1 MRSPPAS
8 FRPAQR
14 GAALLIML
22 TVIVIGVAALFA
34 SALTKANRHIERDK
48 LTTAS
53 FARAKDALI
62 GWSLMRGAAAPGRPG
77 ELPCPDTDLPG
88 DDDYGFAQLDCGPNA
103 IGRLPWRTLGIEE
116 PFDASGEPLW
126 YALDDDFRTQEAGN
140 SAPINNDTDATLHV
154 FRADGSTFL
163 TPENG
168 AAAVI
173 FAPGVALAG
182 QVRNTRAQ
190 RRNAANYLDRATPPL
205 VAVARNNDVGRNF
218 IQGPVTD
225 TAGTPVVND
234 RLFFITAPDL
244 IARVTPLLP

>member
-53 FARAKDALI
+53 FVRAREALI

-77 ELPCPDTDLPG
+77 ELPCPDTKSPGDTDSGVADLTCLPG
-88 DDDYGFAQLDCGPNA
+88 A
-103 IGRLPWRTLGIEE
+103 IGRLPWKTLGIEE
-116 PFDASGEPLW
+116 PFDASGETLW
-126 YALDDDFRTQEAGN
+126 YALDGAFRTDNDGN
-140 SAPINNDTDATLHV
+140 GDPPPVDGTTTIATLRV
-154 FRADGSTFL
+154 FRADGNPL
-163 TPENG
+163 TPAGN

-182 QVRNTRAQ
+182 QVRNTVAQ
-190 RRNAANYLDRATPPL
+190 RTNAANYLDRATPT
-205 VAVARNNDVGRNF
+205 RNNAVVPNF
-218 IQGPVTD
+218 IQGPVID
-225 TAGTPVVND
+225 AVGTPVVND
-234 RLFFITAPDL
+234 RLFFITAPEL
-244 IARVTPLLP
+244 IARVTPLMP